1 MSARDLNIVER
12 GIEGQ
17 DWSTQRG
24 KITAKELADVGEQ
37 RTNSTL
43 ALNALPT
50 PFARFFVVKEA
61 FRRVREE
68 YVSKRNQKHGGDIKE
83 AGFAYHQLVS
93 DCLDVYEL
101 LFNLNH
107 HRNNWK
113 GKEVII
119 REWNYKEN
127 IEVLKKSVP
136 KLYNSVDTYW
146 ETDVNEPVLY
156 FIILRENGKE
166 KLLATSSPWT
176 GFITPPDMDKTVKKD
191 GSNTLSTTFNANRYY
206 DLHLKKKGKGEYFL
220 EPVLFEDRPEDFKNY
235 MFNNLFANTVL
246 DDKFDEIRDYIK
258 EFKDDKEI
266 RNNYSIRTTPVRT
279 EDDNDVEVNGLKLF
293 SSAERDVT
301 KMFNDV
307 VIKLPYRI
315 SEENYFVPRMDG
327 KEDRTYDY
335 VLPLSEE
342 SLSVLDIDNLL
353 VTYKE
358 RANGTRLDVVVK
370 DGDKEY
376 THTYED
382 NSLPSEGK
390 GMIVNLAENKFN
402 IGFDTALFPNTLSS
416 NEEENNYFK
425 LMVAVR
431 DANKFPTLT
440 SEKVSCVFFAKNAD
454 GTCDPLEMTDSIN
467 RDQLESGYKEGV
479 IRSIQDADSPCGTTF
494 FEVFKIVPAAYS
506 IHMNIE
512 GKDICGVFI
521 PRFNRAHANKNYT
534 YTIDFGTTNTYISKR
549 EQGVSTEPLQMAM
562 DKPIMSY
569 LHGITKS
576 RKSLIN
582 LWEDVP
588 FKESESFFQSE
599 FVPPFIDGKKYKFPL
614 RTAISKTKKEKG
626 IPALFDNRN
635 IAFSYGKK
643 NVCGSNDVT
652 TDIKWTEKADEK
664 RLFIRELLMLIK
676 ADALLNDADLSKT
689 EIIWFYPLSFT
700 TELMDRF
707 KKFWKEEA
715 AFVLGIPESQI
726 KQYTESEAPY
736 YYFAEKD
743 YFKAISSVAV
753 VDIGGGSTDMVYF
766 EKGVPKIANSVHF
779 GCDVMWEN
787 GYDKMINSRRNGVYK
802 YYENLVNFPEEAE
815 LEAVNK
821 EMTKA
826 GSNSSTR
833 EILNF
838 WISNSDQIK
847 VGDYNF
853 SELLKYDCKPLFL
866 YHYAAII
873 YYMAKMFKSHGL
885 SCPRAITFSGNG
897 SKYIDE
903 NLTSNV
909 DTLTEMTMIIFKA
922 VYGNDIQRIQ
932 IILPNY
938 RKEATCYG
946 GLYRDKTLSSP
957 STIIFQGVDNTEY
970 ETVEDLKNAYEN
982 NGLRNDLIANVRELN
997 GFFVQML
1004 KTLMRL
1010 DSIENLDISSVEDK
1024 LSADIAD
1031 SLDKNFH
1038 EEVVASYA
1046 SSSVYRDSLFFI
1058 PVIDN
1063 ILTLTDITAYKK

>member
-17 DWSTQRG
+17 EWSTQYG

-37 RTNSTL
+37 RTNSTS

-68 YVSKRNQKHGGDIKE
+68 YVSKRNQKNGGTIKE

-127 IEVLKKSVP
+127 LETLKKSLP
-136 KLYNSVDTYW
+136 KLYNSVETYW
-146 ETDVNEPVLY
+146 ETDVNEPILY
-156 FIILRENGKE
+156 FVLLREKGKE

-176 GFITPPDMDKTVKKD
+176 GFVTPSDMDKTQKKD
-191 GSNTLSTTFNANRYY
+191 SSNALKTVFNANRYN
-206 DLHLKKKGKGEYFL
+206 DLLLKKKGKGEYFY
-220 EPVLFEDRPEDFKNY
+220 EPVLFENRPVDFKNY
-235 MFNNLFANTVL
+235 MFNILFANSVL
-246 DDKFDEIRDYIK
+246 DDKYNEIRDYIK
-258 EFKDDKEI
+258 EFKDDTDIKL
-266 RNNYSIRTTPVRT
+266 NYRIRTSSVLT
-279 EDDNDVEVNGLKLF
+279 EDGNEVIVNGLKFL
-293 SSAERDVT
+293 SSSERDVT

-315 SEENYFVPRMDG
+315 SEENYVVAKMDG
-327 KEDRTYDY
+327 KENRDYDY
-335 VLPLSEE
+335 ILPLSEE
-342 SLSVLDIDNLL
+342 ALSVLNIKNLEF
-353 VTYKE
+353 TYKE
-358 RANGTRLDVVVK
+358 RANGSRLDVTVN
-370 DGDKEY
+370 DGEKEY
-376 THTYED
+376 IHTYED
-382 NSLPSEGK
+382 SSTPSEGK
-390 GMIVNLAENKFN
+390 GMIVDLSEGKFN
-402 IGFDTALFPNTLSS
+402 IGFETALFPNTLSA
-416 NEEENNYFK
+416 NNKDNNYFK

-440 SEKVSCVFFAKNAD
+440 ADKVDCVFFTQNED
-454 GTCDPLEMTDSIN
+454 GTCDVLEKTDAFN
-467 RDQLESGYKEGV
+467 NDHLESGYMQGV
-479 IRSIQDADSPCGTTF
+479 VRSIQDADSPCGTTL
-494 FEVFKIVPAAYS
+494 FEVFKTIPVAYS
-506 IHMNIE
+506 IHLNIE
-512 GKDICGVFI
+512 NRDICGVFI
-521 PRFNRAHANKNYT
+521 PRFKKSSANKNYT

-549 EQGVSTEPLQMAM
+549 EQGVTTEPLQMAM
-562 DKPIMSY
+562 NETMMSY
-569 LHGITKS
+569 LHGIAKS

-588 FKESESFFQSE
+588 FKESDSYFQSE

-614 RTAISKTKKEKG
+614 RTAICKTKKEKG
-626 IPALFDNRN
+626 TPALFDNRN

-643 NVCGSNDVT
+643 NVIGSNEVT
-652 TDIKWTEKADEK
+652 TDIKWAEKAVEK
-664 RLFIRELLMLIK
+664 RLFIRELLMLVK
-676 ADALLNDADLSKT
+676 ADALQNDADLSKT

-700 TELMDRF
+700 KELMDRF
-707 KKFWKEEA
+707 TKFWKDEA
-715 AFVLGIPESQI
+715 QLVLGIPESQI

-736 YYFAEKD
+736 YYFSEKD
-743 YFKAISSVAV
+743 DFKAISSVAV
-753 VDIGGGSTDMVYF
+753 IDIGGGSTDMVYF
-766 EKGVPKIANSVHF
+766 EKNEPKIANSVHF

-787 GYDKMINSRRNGVYK
+787 GYDKMVNSRRNGVYN
-802 YYENLVNFPEEAE
+802 YYKKQVNFPDDNE
-815 LEAVNK
+815 LAAVNAEMIK
-821 EMTKA
+821 E

-833 EILNF
+833 DILNF

-853 SELLKYDCKPLFL
+853 LELLKYDCKPLFL

-873 YYMAKMFKSHGL
+873 YYMAKMFKSNDL

-897 SKYIDE
+897 SKYIDM
-903 NLTSNV
+903 NLTSDIN
-909 DTLTEMTMIIFKA
+909 TLTEITMIIFKA
-922 VYGNDIQRIQ
+922 VFGDDIQRIQ
-932 IILPNY
+932 IILPEY

-946 GLYRDKTLSSP
+946 GLYRDKKLKSP
-957 STIIFQGVDNTEY
+957 STIIFQGVDNTNY
-970 ETVEDLKNAYEN
+970 ENVEDLQNAYEHK
-982 NGLRNDLIANVRELN
+982 GLRNNLIENVKELN

-1004 KTLMRL
+1004 KTLMKL
-1010 DSIENLDISSVEDK
+1010 DSIENLDISSVVDK

-1038 EEVVASYA
+1038 KEVVASYA
-1046 SSSVYRDSLFFI
+1046 LSSPYRDSLFFI

>member
-17 DWSTQRG
+17 DWSTQHG

-37 RTNSTL
+37 RTNSTS

-68 YVSKRNQKHGGDIKE
+68 YVSIRSGGKIKE
-83 AGFAYHQLVS
+83 AGDAYHQLVS

-101 LFNLNH
+101 LFNLKH

-113 GKEVII
+113 GKEIII
-119 REWNYKEN
+119 REWIYKEN
-127 IEVLKKSVP
+127 IEILKKRVP

-146 ETDVNEPVLY
+146 GTDVDEGVLY

-166 KLLATSSPWT
+166 RLLATSSPWT
-176 GFITPPDMDKTVKKD
+176 GFVTPPDMDRTKKKND
-191 GSNTLSTTFNANRYY
+191 SNTPTTTYNASRYE
-206 DLHLKKKGKGEYFL
+206 DLYLNKKGKGKYFF
-220 EPVLFEDRPEDFKNY
+220 ESVLFEKRPEDFKNY
-235 MFNNLFANTVL
+235 MFKLFANSDL

-266 RNNYSIRTTPVRT
+266 RDNYPICKEPVRT
-279 EDDNDVEVNGLKLF
+279 EDDNYVEVNGLQFL

-307 VIKLPYRI
+307 VIKVPYRI

-327 KEDRTYDY
+327 KEDRNYDY
-335 VLPLSEE
+335 ILPISKEA
-342 SLSVLDIDNLL
+342 LSVLDIDNLV

-358 RANGTRLDVVVK
+358 RTNGKYLDVTVK

-376 THTYED
+376 THTYND
-382 NSLPSEGK
+382 NSQPAEGN
-390 GMIVNLAENKFN
+390 GMIVDLAENKFN
-402 IGFDTALFPNTLSS
+402 ISFDTALFPNTLSS

-425 LMVAVR
+425 LMIAVR
-431 DANKFPTLT
+431 DANKIPTLT
-440 SEKVSCVFFAKNAD
+440 SEKIKCVFFARKPD
-454 GTCDPLEMTDSIN
+454 GTCDDLEMTDSIN
-467 RDQLESGYKEGV
+467 RDQLEFGYKKGV
-479 IRSIQDADSPCGTTF
+479 VRSIQDADSPCGTVF

-512 GKDICGVFI
+512 NKDCCGVFI
-521 PRFNRAHANKNYT
+521 PKFKKASANKNYT

-562 DKPIMSY
+562 NETMMSY
-569 LHGITKS
+569 LHGISKS
-576 RKSLIN
+576 SKSLIN
-582 LWEDVP
+582 RWENVP

-614 RTAISKTKKEKG
+614 RTAISKTKKENG
-626 IPALFDNRN
+626 TPTLFDNRN

-643 NVCGSNDVT
+643 QVVGSNDVT

-664 RLFIRELLMLIK
+664 RLFIRELLMLVK
-676 ADALLNDADLSKT
+676 ADALQNDADLSKT

-707 KKFWKEEA
+707 KKFWKEESQ
-715 AFVLGIPESQI
+715 FVLGIPESQI
-726 KQYTESEAPY
+726 KQYTESESPY

-766 EKGVPKIANSVHF
+766 EQGVPKIANSVHF

-802 YYENLVNFPEEAE
+802 YYETQVNFSDNEDLDE
-815 LEAVNK
+815 VNK
-821 EMTKA
+821 KMTET
-826 GSNSSTR
+826 GSNFSTR
-833 EILNF
+833 DILNF

-847 VGDYNF
+847 VGDCNF
-853 SELLKYDCKPLFL
+853 SERLKYDCKPLFL

-873 YYMAKMFKSHGL
+873 YYMAKMFKSHDL

-897 SKYIDE
+897 SKYIDQ

-909 DTLTEMTMIIFKA
+909 ETLTEITMIIFKA
-922 VYGNDIQRIQ
+922 IYGNEIQRIQ
-932 IILPNY
+932 IILPDY

-946 GLYRDKTLSSP
+946 GLYRDKNLLSP
-957 STIIFQGVDNTEY
+957 QTIIFQGVNKTEY
-970 ETVEDLKNAYEN
+970 ETIEDLKDAFEN
-982 NGLRNDLIANVRELN
+982 KGLRNSLIANVKELN

-1004 KTLMRL
+1004 RTLMRL
-1010 DSIENLDISSVEDK
+1010 DNIENLDISSVEDK

-1038 EEVVASYA
+1038 EEVVTRYA
-1046 SSSVYRDSLFFI
+1046 STSAYRDSLFFI

-1063 ILTLTDITAYKK
+1063 ILTLTDVTSYKK

>member
-24 KITAKELADVGEQ
+24 KISAKELADVGEQ
-37 RTNSTL
+37 RTNSTS

-68 YVSKRNQKHGGDIKE
+68 YVSKRNMKHGGTIKE

-101 LFNLNH
+101 LFNLNY

-113 GKEVII
+113 GKEIII

-127 IEVLKKSVP
+127 IETLKKSVP

-146 ETDVNEPVLY
+146 NTDVNEPILY
-156 FIILRENGKE
+156 FVILRENGKE

-191 GSNTLSTTFNANRYY
+191 DSNTLITSFNANRYN
-206 DLHLKKKGKGEYFL
+206 DLHLKKKGKGEYFV

-235 MFNNLFANTVL
+235 MYNILFANSVL

-266 RNNYSIRTTPVRT
+266 RNNYNIRTASVRT
-279 EDDNDVEVNGLKLF
+279 EDDNDVEVNGLQFF
-293 SSAERDVT
+293 SSTERDVT

-315 SEENYFVPRMDG
+315 SEENYFVPRMNG

-342 SLSVLDIDNLL
+342 ALSVLDIDNLL

-358 RANGTRLDVVVK
+358 RANGTRLDVIVK

-382 NSLPSEGK
+382 NSLPAEGK
-390 GMIVNLAENKFN
+390 GMIVDFAENKFN

-416 NEEENNYFK
+416 NDEENNYFK

-431 DANKFPTLT
+431 DANKFPTLN
-440 SEKVSCVFFAKNAD
+440 SDKISCVFFAKNAD
-454 GTCDPLEMTDSIN
+454 GTCVPLEMTDSIN

-479 IRSIQDADSPCGTTF
+479 IRSIQDTDSPCGTTF

-512 GKDICGVFI
+512 SKDICGVFI
-521 PRFNRAHANKNYT
+521 PKFNRAHANKSYT

-626 IPALFDNRN
+626 TPTLFDNRN

-664 RLFIRELLMLIK
+664 RLFIRELLMLVK

-726 KQYTESEAPY
+726 NQYTESEAPY

-802 YYENLVNFPEEAE
+802 YYENQVNFPEDAE

-833 EILNF
+833 DILNF
-838 WISNSDQIK
+838 WISNSNQIK

-853 SELLKYDCKPLFL
+853 SELLKYDCKPMFL

-873 YYMAKMFKSHGL
+873 YYMAKMFKSHEL

-897 SKYIDE
+897 SKYIDQ

-909 DTLTEMTMIIFKA
+909 ETLTDITMIIFKA
-922 VYGNDIQRIQ
+922 IYGDDIQRIQ
-932 IILPNY
+932 IILPDY

-946 GLYRDKTLSSP
+946 GLYRNKSLSSP
-957 STIIFQGVDNTEY
+957 QTIIFQGVDKTEY
-970 ETVEDLKNAYEN
+970 ETVEDLQNAFEKK
-982 NGLRNDLIANVRELN
+982 GLRNNLIANIKELN

-1010 DSIENLDISSVEDK
+1010 DNIENLDISSVEDK
-1024 LSADIAD
+1024 LSSDIAD

-1038 EEVVASYA
+1038 EDVVASYA
-1046 SSSVYRDSLFFI
+1046 PSSSYRDSLFFI

>member
-17 DWSTQRG
+17 EWSTQRG
-24 KITAKELADVGEQ
+24 KITAKELADVSEQ
-37 RTNSTL
+37 RTNSTS

-50 PFARFFVVKEA
+50 PFARFFVIKEA

-68 YVSKRNQKHGGDIKE
+68 YVSKRNLKNGGKIKE

-113 GKEVII
+113 GKEIII

-127 IEVLKKSVP
+127 LDTLKKSVP
-136 KLYNSVDTYW
+136 KLYNSVETYW
-146 ETDVNEPVLY
+146 ETDVNESVLY
-156 FIILRENGKE
+156 FVILRENGKE

-176 GFITPPDMDKTVKKD
+176 GFVTPPDMDKTQKKD
-191 GSNTLSTTFNANRYY
+191 SSNPFKTTFNASRYN
-206 DLHLKKKGKGEYFL
+206 DLHLKKKGKGEYFF

-235 MFNNLFANTVL
+235 MFNMLFANSVL
-246 DDKFDEIRDYIK
+246 DDKYDEIRDYIK

-266 RNNYSIRTTPVRT
+266 KLNYRIRTAPVRT
-279 EDDNDVEVNGLKLF
+279 EDDNELEVNGLQFL

-301 KMFNDV
+301 KMFNDM
-307 VIKLPYRI
+307 VIKVPYRI
-315 SEENYFVPRMDG
+315 SEESYLVPRMDG

-335 VLPLSEE
+335 ILPLSEE
-342 SLSVLDIDNLL
+342 ALTVLDINNLKI
-353 VTYKE
+353 TYKE
-358 RANGTRLDVVVK
+358 RANGSRLDVTVN
-370 DGDKEY
+370 DGEKEY

-382 NSLPSEGK
+382 SSVPSEGK
-390 GMIVNLAENKFN
+390 GMIVDMAEGKFN
-402 IGFDTALFPNTLSS
+402 IGFDTALFPNTLSA
-416 NEEENNYFK
+416 NNDENNYFK

-431 DANKFPTLT
+431 DANKFPSLT
-440 SEKVSCVFFAKNAD
+440 ADKVDCVFFAQNEE
-454 GTCDPLEMTDSIN
+454 GTCDALEKTDAFN

-479 IRSIQDADSPCGTTF
+479 VRSIQDADSPCGTTM

-506 IHMNIE
+506 IHLNIE
-512 GKDICGVFI
+512 NKDICGVFI
-521 PRFNRAHANKNYT
+521 PKFKKSSANKNYT

-549 EQGVSTEPLQMAM
+549 EQGVTTEPLQMAM
-562 DKPIMSY
+562 DETMMSY
-569 LHGITKS
+569 LHGIAKS

-588 FKESESFFQSE
+588 FKESETYFQSE

-614 RTAISKTKKEKG
+614 RTAICKTKKEKG
-626 IPALFDNRN
+626 TPTLFDNRN

-643 NVCGSNDVT
+643 NVTGSNEVT

-664 RLFIRELLMLIK
+664 RLFIRELLMLVK
-676 ADALLNDADLSKT
+676 ADALQNDADLSKT

-715 AFVLGIPESQI
+715 QLVLGIPETQI

-802 YYENLVNFPEEAE
+802 YYEKQVNFPEDTE
-815 LEAVNK
+815 LAAVNA
-821 EMTKA
+821 EMIKP

-833 EILNF
+833 DILNF
-838 WISNSDQIK
+838 WISNSNQIK

-873 YYMAKMFKSHGL
+873 YYMAKMFKSNEL

-897 SKYIDE
+897 SKYIDQ
-903 NLTSNV
+903 NLTSDVN
-909 DTLTEMTMIIFKA
+909 TLTEITMIIFKA
-922 VYGNDIQRIQ
+922 VYGSDIQRIQ
-932 IILPNY
+932 IILPDY

-946 GLYRDKTLSSP
+946 GLYRDKNLASP
-957 STIIFQGVDNTEY
+957 QTIIFQGVDNTEY
-970 ETVEDLKNAYEN
+970 ETVEDLQNAFEN
-982 NGLRNDLIANVRELN
+982 KGLRNSLIDNVKELN

-1004 KTLMRL
+1004 KTLMRF
-1010 DSIENLDISSVEDK
+1010 DSIENLDISSVEGK

-1046 SSSVYRDSLFFI
+1046 ASSAYRDSLFFI